1 VTAATANQLAFIES
15 LILRT
20 GRDPDQLRG
29 IEINGHRYDHLSDL
43 TAADASTLIDHL
55 LDQ

>member
-1 VTAATANQLAFIES
+1 MMLSAQHHRIP
-15 LILRT
+15 RT
-20 GRDPDQLRG
+20 VRKLRG

-55 LDQ
+55 LEVSS